1 MKRFQG
7 LCGRIALAM
16 LCAGVS
22 GAARSE
28 NLAIQ
33 SFSASGRIAFG
44 ELSTAT
50 TYRVDWARAATGVW
64 HTAWPGVFGLEARG
78 HGSCVATV
86 GVANA
91 SCFYRVV
98 ASVTNAAP
106 PGPGSDYL
114 VVDLSGGPLA
124 QTYTVSYLGAVPVG
138 GWTDEYK
145 TTRMVFRRIPAGNF
159 MMGSPEDEE
168 GRWFDEGQH
177 PVALSQDFYIGV
189 FEVTQRQ
196 WERVMGNWPGYFNNA
211 GCRETRPVES
221 VSYNDIRGSGAGAA
235 WPANG
240 NVDIGSFLG
249 ALRART
255 GTNADL
261 PTEAQWEY
269 VCRSGTI
276 APLNSGYSVTNDC
289 DSHLDAVG
297 RYWYNE
303 GAVYP
308 DPNVTTAAGTAQA
321 GFYQPNAWGL
331 HDLHG
336 NVSEWCLDWYNV
348 YLDTV
353 TDPKG
358 PADPIAEMPFR
369 VCRGGDCLD
378 TAYLCRSA
386 ARDGYAADS
395 RTFNVGFRVVLPAP
409 GP

>member
-1 MKRFQG
+1 MKRFEE
-7 LCGRIALAM
+7 LFARVAFAM
-16 LCAGVS
+16 ICAGVA
-22 GAARSE
+22 GTGRSE

-33 SFSASGRIAFG
+33 SFSASGRIAFS

-50 TYRVDWARAATGVW
+50 TYRVDWANAPTGFW

-86 GVANA
+86 GVLNA
-91 SCFYRVV
+91 AYFYRVV

-106 PGPGSDYL
+106 PGPNSDYL
-114 VVDLSGGPLA
+114 VVDLSDGPFA
-124 QTYTVSYLGAVPVG
+124 GSYTISYLGAVPAG

-145 TTRMVFRRIPAGNF
+145 TTRMVFRRIPAGAF
-159 MMGSPEDEE
+159 TMGSPVEED

-177 PVALSQDFYIGV
+177 PVVLSRDFYIGV

-196 WERVMGNWPGYFNNA
+196 WERVMGNWPSYFSNA
-211 GCRETRPVES
+211 GCRDSRPVES
-221 VSYNDIRGSGAGAA
+221 VSYNDIRGSGTGAG

-240 NVDIGSFLG
+240 NVDTGSFLG

-255 GTNADL
+255 GTAADL

-276 APLNSGYSVTNDC
+276 AALNSGYSVTNDC
-289 DSHLDAVG
+289 DSHMDAVG

-303 GAVYP
+303 GAEYP
-308 DPNVTTAAGTAQA
+308 EKDVTTSAGTAQA
-321 GFYQPNAWGL
+321 GSCQSSAWGL
-331 HDLHG
+331 YDLHG
-336 NVSEWCLDWYNV
+336 NVSEWCLDWYNY
-348 YLDTV
+348 YLGTV

-358 PADPIAEMPFR
+358 PPDSIEYMPYR
-369 VCRGGDCLD
+369 VCRGGDCLGS
-378 TAYLCRSA
+378 AYLCRSA
-386 ARDGYAADS
+386 ARGGYAADS
-395 RTFNVGFRVVLPAP
+395 RYFNVGFRVVLPSP